1 MANIEAI
8 PAALGLLL
16 RVKGMSQKEL
26 AERSGMREEQVSRY
40 LGGKVPNLGV
50 RQLFRLLEALEVDL
64 ATFHFALEAV
74 MHLEEVVDPRQPQ
87 DRRRLN
93 RRVWRFLLAEMT
105 PEPSDDPPGDGDP
118 GRMVLRLLGELEN
131 AGEDVAAVRRGLM
144 ELLAVVGRGEDGGG
158 DGDGS

>member
-16 RVKGMSQKEL
+16 RVKGLSQKEL

-50 RQLFRLLEALEVDL
+50 RQLFRFLEALEVDL

-74 MHLEEVVDPRQPQ
+74 MHLEEVVDPRQPE

-105 PEPSDDPPGDGDP
+105 PQATGGTEDGDP

-144 ELLAVVGRGEDGGG
+144 ELLAVVGQGADDGG
-158 DGDGS
+158 DGG